1 MSSSPDIQYIKGV
14 GPSKAR
20 LFNKLGIF
28 SIEDLLTLYPRG
40 YMDLS
45 NPTPIFEAQLY
56 EKAGLRCVVTKA
68 PKLIKRFKGM
78 EIYKGQIADSS
89 GVCDIVFFNMKYQAL
104 ALKVGVSYFFYGVV
118 NGNLV
123 NRELVNPYIEPCN
136 GRESAGLVPLYPLT
150 SGLSQNAVRKAVG
163 EALKG
168 EIPQDN
174 LISERVAKEYNL
186 VSHEFAL
193 KNIHRPAD
201 EKALEM
207 ARGRLVFEEML
218 VFNAGLSFLKK
229 SGREKKGIRL
239 GSVKIAPFTDA
250 LGFELTNAQKKAINE
265 CVSDMQSG
273 YCMNRLIQGDV
284 GCGKTAVAA
293 AVIYLNAVNGHQ
305 SALMAPTEVLAN
317 QHYKDLIRLFEP
329 LGIRICLLTG
339 SMKASEK
346 KGNRQLA
353 ASGQADL
360 IIGTHALLSE
370 GVEFSDLTLIV
381 TDEQHRFGVEQRK
394 ILQSKGRSPH
404 LLLMSATPIPRTL
417 AMVLYA
423 ELNISVIDE
432 MPPGRKKVLTYAVD
446 DSKRERLYGFVKKQ
460 IEQGRQAY
468 IICAKALDDEKSE
481 LVSVKELSEELQ
493 NGYLKGLNIAYI
505 HGKMKQ
511 SDKDDIMTRFSAGEI
526 QAIISTTVVEVGV
539 NVPNATVM
547 VIENAERFGLS
558 TLHQL
563 RGRVGRGSEQSYC
576 ILLSDSNGET
586 ALSRLSIMTKTNDG
600 FEISRK
606 DLEIRGPGEFFGQ
619 RQSGLVRFHIANLM
633 TDMEIIAKSKECLDK
648 ILAEDELLRK
658 KENLPLKQAVDSVI
672 EKYIM

>member
-28 SIEDLLTLYPRG
+28 SLEDLLTLYPRG
-40 YMDLS
+40 YMDIS
-45 NPTPIFEAQLY
+45 DPAPIFEAQLY

-78 EIYKGQIADSS
+78 EIYKGQIADDS
-89 GVCDIVFFNMKYQAL
+89 GECDIVFFNMKYQAL
-104 ALKVGVSYFFYGVV
+104 ALKVGVSYFFYGVM
-118 NGNLV
+118 NGNLIK
-123 NRELVNPYIEPCN
+123 REMVNPYIEPCN
-136 GRESAGLVPLYPLT
+136 GRDSAGLVPIYPLT
-150 SGLSQNAVRKAVG
+150 SGLSQNAIRKAVD

-168 EIPQDN
+168 DIPADS
-174 LISERVAKEYNL
+174 LISEKTAKEYDL

-193 KNIHRPAD
+193 KNIHRPQNLTT
-201 EKALEM
+201 LEN
-207 ARGRLVFEEML
+207 ARRRLVFEEML
-218 VFNAGLSFLKK
+218 VFNAGLSFLKRMGRAQVGIKLK
-229 SGREKKGIRL
+229 ST
-239 GSVKIAPFTDA
+239 KITPFTDA
-250 LGFELTNAQKKAINE
+250 LGFELTKGQKRAINE
-265 CVSDMQSG
+265 CVADMQTG

-293 AVIYLNAVNGHQ
+293 AVIYLNAINGHQ

-317 QHYKDLIRLFEP
+317 QHYNDLARLLEP
-329 LGIRICLLTG
+329 LGITVCRLTG
-339 SMKASEK
+339 SMTASVKKA
-346 KGNRQLA
+346 NRDLA
-353 ASGQADL
+353 SSGKAKL

-370 GVEFSDLTLIV
+370 GVEFKDLTLIV

-394 ILQSKGRSPH
+394 TLQDKGNNPH
-404 LLLMSATPIPRTL
+404 LLIMSATPIPRTL

-423 ELNISVIDE
+423 ELSISVIDE
-432 MPPGRKKVLTYAVD
+432 MPPGRKKVMTYAVD
-446 DSKRERLYGFVKKQ
+446 RTKRERLYGFVKKE
-460 IEQGRQAY
+460 IAEGRQAY
-468 IICAKALDDEKSE
+468 IICAKAIDDEKSE
-481 LVSVKELSEELQ
+481 LVSVSELCDELQ
-493 NGYLKGLNIAYI
+493 NGYLKGLDIAFI
-505 HGKMKQ
+505 HGKMSQKN
-511 SDKDDIMTRFSAGEI
+511 KDDIMTRFAKGEI
-526 QAIISTTVVEVGV
+526 KALISTTVVEVGV

-576 ILLSDSNGET
+576 ILLSDSQGDT
-586 ALSRLSIMTKTNDG
+586 ALSRLDIMTKTNDG

-633 TDMEIIAKSKECLDK
+633 TDMAVIAKSKECLDK
-648 ILAEDELLRK
+648 ILAEDENLTK
-658 KENLPLKQAVDSVI
+658 KENLPLKMAVDSVI
-672 EKYIM
+672 KKYIM